1 MYYYRN
7 IDKTM
12 RNAQEIEELWKKDG
26 IDTAKHLSFMCGS
39 GWRASEI
46 LWYSMVM
53 GMENTSL
60 YSDGWIGWSNSGLP
74 TEAGDN
80 K

>member
-1 MYYYRN
+1 MILVLLLHR
-7 IDKTM
+7 ILLKLI
-12 RNAQEIEELWKKDG
+12 QWKKDG